1 MREAAD
7 ARHPV
12 AHARSQHQLR
22 SLLGEV
28 SDRVESIIGSRARMD
43 GLVEA
48 MLTITAGLDLDETLR
63 TIVRTGM
70 DLVNARYGA
79 LAVRGHNQHVGQLID
94 EGLSEQERAQILGDP
109 EGHGV
114 LGAVI
119 SDKGAALRL
128 DDLTAHATFE
138 GFPPGHPPMHSFLGV
153 PVRIRDT
160 VFGSLYLTE
169 KSDGQ
174 PFSEEDEAL
183 VMALAAAAGI
193 AVDNAILYEQA
204 RTRQAWIEATRDI
217 ATEFLAGTESDR
229 VLAHVVDHAR
239 GLTGSYQAFLA
250 SVPVPDEAPGEVSEL
265 VITQWTGPDAGQDW
279 QTVPIAGTALG
290 DAFSRRTPLR
300 FDDASK
306 IDLGV
311 DLPTT
316 DELPGAGPALV
327 LPLCTPDATLGVLVT
342 IRPPGFAPYSD
353 EMLDLTAAF
362 CDQAALAVRLADAQ
376 RRVRELD
383 IVADRDRIA
392 RDLHDHVIQ
401 RLFAIGL
408 TVQATLPKA
417 VVPEVRQRLSTTIM
431 DLQEVVQEIRGSIF
445 DLHASGAGS
454 DVGLQQRLELAIRR
468 QTADIALRATI
479 QVSGPLSV
487 VDAALAD
494 HAEAVVREAVS
505 NAVRHSGADNVAI
518 MVEVANDLVISVCDN
533 GWGIPNHVIR
543 SGLNNLE
550 QRAQELGG
558 SFFIGPAERADDEDH
573 PGTCLRWAVPLP
585 PDVASATGAIPV
597 VSTTP
602 YDLGCPPREPAAP
615 SIALGSGYALAGG
628 PLDSGESD

>member
-1 MREAAD
+1 MTNDGRGGRYSVGRTA
-7 ARHPV
+7 
-12 AHARSQHQLR
+12 SQQRLR
-22 SLLGEV
+22 ALLGEV
-28 SDRVESIIGSRARMD
+28 ADRVEGMIGSRDRMD

-48 MLTITAGLDLDETLR
+48 MLTVTAGLDLDDTLR
-63 TIVRTGM
+63 TIVRTAM
-70 DLVNARYGA
+70 NLVDARYGA
-79 LAVRGHNQHVGQLID
+79 LAVRGHGQQVSQFID
-94 EGLSEQERAQILGDP
+94 EGMPEHIRDRIERLPA
-109 EGHGV
+109 GHGV
-114 LGAVI
+114 LGAVFAQ
-119 SDKGAALRL
+119 KAPLRL
-128 DDLTAHATFE
+128 DDLTEHATSV
-138 GFPPGHPPMHSFLGV
+138 GFPAGHPPMHTFLGV
-153 PVRIRDT
+153 PVRIRDK

-174 PFSEEDEAL
+174 PFTEEDEVL
-183 VMALAAAAGI
+183 VLALAAAAGI
-193 AVDNAILYEQA
+193 AVDNARLYEQA

-239 GLTGSYQAFLA
+239 GLTGSHQAFLA
-250 SVPVPDEAPGEVSEL
+250 SVPVPDESPAEISEL

-300 FDDASK
+300 FDDLSSAT
-306 IDLGV
+306 LGV
-311 DLPTT
+311 
-316 DELPGAGPALV
+316 EFAGAESPGAGPALV

-353 EMLDLTAAF
+353 EMLELTAAF

-376 RRVRELD
+376 RRMRELD

-417 VVPEVRQRLSTTIM
+417 VVPEVRQRLSTVIM
-431 DLQEVVQEIRGSIF
+431 DLQEVVQEIRTSIF
-445 DLHASGAGS
+445 DLHASGPEHSA
-454 DVGLQQRLELAIRR
+454 GLQQRLELAIRR

-487 VDAALAD
+487 LDPQLAD

-505 NAVRHSGADNVAI
+505 NAVRHSGADTVAI
-518 MVEVANDLVISVCDN
+518 VIEVADDLSIAVTDN

-543 SGLNNLE
+543 SGLRNLE
-550 QRAQELGG
+550 QRAQEAGG
-558 SFFIGPAERADDEDH
+558 RFEIGPAKRPDADGNHPDM
-573 PGTCLRWAVPLP
+573 PGTRLRWAVPLP
-585 PDVASATGAIPV
+585 QDAPAT
-597 VSTTP
+597 
-602 YDLGCPPREPAAP
+602 D
-615 SIALGSGYALAGG
+615 GYELAGG
-628 PLDSGESD
+628 PEAGED